1 MKRLLRNLLIVAL
14 ALVVV
19 LFVIYRVMVSAS
31 TPAEELALDARVTAI
46 LEDGGCVSCHTANPE
61 LPFYAN
67 LPVVGKLVQQDAAE
81 GYRAYDIAP
90 LMEALQTGVMPN
102 VVDVAKV
109 ERVALDK
116 SMPMAKY
123 YLMHWGSQMT
133 DAKVSIIA
141 DWARDY
147 RMAYYNDGLEGERA
161 GEPVRPIVAVAETDP
176 LKVQLGFD
184 LFHDTR
190 LSVDNT
196 VSCASCH
203 ALDTGGVDNHQYSHG
218 VEERLGGVNAPTV
231 YNAVYNFV
239 QFWDGR
245 AKTLAEQAA
254 GPPLNPV
261 EMASTSF
268 DEIIA
273 KLQGDKHYVEVFN
286 TLYPEQGITEA
297 TITNAIEEFERTLV
311 TPNSQFDKWLLGDD
325 AALTAEELRGYEL
338 FKENS
343 CATCHVGI
351 NLGGESYELMGLR
364 RHYFAERGMELTEED
379 NGRYKQTQQERDRHR
394 FKVPG
399 LRNVELTWP
408 YYHDGSRVTM
418 DEAVRD
424 MALYQCD
431 VELADADVEAIVAFL
446 RTLTGEYNG
455 EKLTSKNEYG
465 VVIVDDHH

>member
-1 MKRLLRNLLIVAL
+1 MKRFLKKLLIVAL
-14 ALVVV
+14 VLAVALFVVYRVVV
-19 LFVIYRVMVSAS
+19 SKS
-31 TPAEELALDARVTAI
+31 TPSEALAEDARVAAI
-46 LEDGGCVSCHTANPE
+46 LEDGGCASCHTANPE

-67 LPVVGKLVQQDAAE
+67 LPVAGDLVKQDAAD
-81 GYRAYDIAP
+81 GYRAFDIAP
-90 LMEALQTGVMPN
+90 LMEALHGGATPN

-109 ERVALDK
+109 ERVALDR

-123 YLMHWGSQMT
+123 YLVHWGSQMT
-133 DAKVSIIA
+133 DAKAAIIA
-141 DWARDY
+141 DWARNY
-147 RMAYYNDGLEGERA
+147 RVAYYNDGLEGERA
-161 GEPVRPIVAVAETDP
+161 GEPVRPIVGTPEVDP
-176 LKVQLGFD
+176 LKVELGYA
-184 LFHDTR
+184 LFHDPR

-203 ALDTGGVDNHQYSHG
+203 SLETGGVDNHQYSHG

-245 AKTLAEQAA
+245 AMTLAEQAA

-273 KLQGDKHYVEVFN
+273 KLQGDKRYVEIFQ

-297 TITNAIEEFERTLV
+297 TITDAIEQFERTLI
-311 TPNSQFDKWLLGDD
+311 TPNSQFDKWLLGDNE
-325 AALTAEELRGYEL
+325 ALTAEQLRGYEL

-343 CATCHVGI
+343 CATCHVGV

-364 RHYFAERGMELTEED
+364 RHYFQERGMELTEED
-379 NGRYKQTQQERDRHR
+379 NGRFKQTQQERDRHR

-418 DEAVRD
+418 HEAVRD
-424 MALYQCD
+424 MALYQGD
-431 VELADADVEAIVAFL
+431 TELTDAEVDAIVAFL
-446 RTLTGEYNG
+446 TTLTGEYNG

-465 VVIVDDHH
+465 VVIVDDHN

>member
-1 MKRLLRNLLIVAL
+1 MKRFLRNLLIVAL
-14 ALVVV
+14 AFVVV
-19 LFVIYRVMVSAS
+19 LFAIYRAMVSGS
-31 TPAEELALDARVTAI
+31 TPSEELALDARVTAI

-67 LPVVGKLVQQDAAE
+67 LPVAGKLVKQDAAD
-81 GYRAYDIAP
+81 GYRTFDIAP
-90 LMEALQTGVMPN
+90 LMEALRSGVTPN

-123 YLMHWGSQMT
+123 YLVHWGSQMT
-133 DAKVSIIA
+133 DAKASIIA
-141 DWARDY
+141 EWARDY
-147 RMAYYNDGLEGERA
+147 RVAYYNDGLEGERA

-176 LKVQLGFD
+176 LKVKLGFD
-184 LFHDTR
+184 LFHDAR

-196 VSCASCH
+196 ISCASCH
-203 ALDTGGVDNHQYSHG
+203 SLSTGGVDNHQYSHG
-218 VEERLGGVNAPTV
+218 VEQRLGGVNAPTV

-245 AKTLAEQAA
+245 AMTLADQAA

-268 DEIIA
+268 DEIVA
-273 KLQGDKHYVEVFN
+273 KLKNDKEYVKAFMA
-286 TLYPEQGITEA
+286 LYPEQGITEA
-297 TITNAIEEFERTLV
+297 TITDAIEEFERTLV
-311 TPNSQFDKWLLGDD
+311 TPNSQFDKWLLGDNE
-325 AALTAEELRGYEL
+325 ALTAEELRGYEL
-338 FKENS
+338 FKANS

-364 RHYFAERGMELTEED
+364 RHYFQERGMELTEED
-379 NGRYKQTQQERDRHR
+379 NGRYKQTQEERDRHR

-408 YYHDGSRVTM
+408 YYHDGTRVTM

-455 EKLTSKNEYG
+455 QKLTSKNEYG
-465 VVIVDDHH
+465 VVIVDDHN